1 MNGIEF
7 FVEGVPAPQ
16 GSKRHVGRGIL
27 IESSKRVKPWRSD
40 VRIAAQEARGDRSP
54 APKPRP
60 IYLTLTF
67 WFPRPKSHY
76 GTGRNASI
84 LKLSAPTSMTVKPD
98 IDKLERAILDALTGV
113 LWEDDS
119 QVVHL
124 AATKG
129 YAPPGELAGVTI
141 TLDTPTTPSEPGG
154 QLR

>member
-7 FVEGVPAPQ
+7 FVEGIPASQ

-40 VRIAAQEARGDRSP
+40 VRIAAQEARGDRLP
-54 APKPRP
+54 VPKPGP

-76 GTGRNASI
+76 GTGRNADI
-84 LKLSAPTSMTVKPD
+84 LKPSAPASMTVKPD

-124 AATKG
+124 TATKR
-129 YAPPGELAGVTI
+129 YAPLGELPGVTI

>member
-1 MNGIEF
+1 MTLNF
-7 FVEGVPAPQ
+7 FVEGIPAPK
-16 GSKRHVGRGIL
+16 GSKRHVGRGVL
-27 IESSKRVKPWRSD
+27 IESSARVKPWRSD
-40 VRIAAQEARGDRSP
+40 VRIAAQEARGDRLP
-54 APKPRP
+54 VPKPEP
-60 IYLTLTF
+60 IYLALGF

-84 LKLSAPTSMTVKPD
+84 LKPSAPASMTVKPD

-124 AATKG
+124 TATKG
-129 YAPPGELAGVTI
+129 YAPPGELPGVTI
-141 TLDTPTTPSEPGG
+141 TLDIPTTPSEPGG